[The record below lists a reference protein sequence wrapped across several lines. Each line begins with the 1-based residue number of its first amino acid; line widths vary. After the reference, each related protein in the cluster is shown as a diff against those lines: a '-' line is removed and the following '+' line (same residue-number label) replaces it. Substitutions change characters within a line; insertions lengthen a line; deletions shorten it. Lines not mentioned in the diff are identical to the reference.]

1 MAEELSKYTTQEL
14 ERFSRKLLDLLMDAV
29 RMGTHLAAAKSADVP
44 DPEDIVYEAT
54 AREVVSSKDNIHAKL
69 DHEAVRNAAGYYDF
83 THKLLEV
90 SGMDARNFL
99 NKMFV
104 APISKMRTGQAKYT
118 TMLNGNGQIIDDV
131 IVFRIKEDT
140 YWVSTLYIRELT
152 AWFEA
157 HQTCEEVQFREITQ
171 TTVMYAVQGPA
182 SLTILNQLLKEDI
195 KSLGF
200 FQIRDNAVK
209 TASVKVARSGYTGEL
224 GYELYF
230 HPKDRDLIETALE
243 QAGAAHGL
251 RKITTD
257 VITTSLPREKGY
269 VLMSDIG
276 GLNPLECGLGRSIDW
291 NKEFVG
297 KDALEKAK
305 ARGIQKALVGFT
317 TEDST
322 AAIEP
327 GAEVLANGRKAGKVT
342 VFTYGYTVK
351 KSIGFA
357 IVETGQA
364 RIGDQVF
371 IKSNGRSI
379 PARLTERTF
388 YDPGSKRV
396 QGETGSA
403 PVNPVPKKQTASQKT
418 ASDRRLDHETV
429 RNTVGYYDFT
439 HKLLEVTGADAGD
452 FLDKIFVASIAGAEI
467 GQAKYTTM
475 LNECGQIIDDVI
487 VFRLEEDR
495 YWVSTLYIHELI
507 SWFDVHRE
515 NESVFY
521 KDITKTTTMYA
532 VQGPHSLKVLNR
544 MLGTDITD
552 QKYFTIA
559 HNHVR
564 QIPVWI
570 ARSGYTGELGYEIY
584 CAPANAAL
592 IEETL
597 ESCGRE
603 YGIRKIDTD
612 VIVTSLPREKGFV
625 LMSDLEG
632 CNPLEAGFGWSVDWN
647 KDFVGKAAL
656 ERARAK
662 GVRRSLLGFI
672 PEDRSAEIPVGAAV
686 TAGGSPVGTVT
697 MYTYGY
703 TVEKNIGFALV
714 DTTKVNVGDTIT
726 VGNTSAVLTER
737 IFYDPD
743 NHRIHP

>member
-1 MAEELSKYTTQEL
+1 M
-14 ERFSRKLLDLLMDAV
+14 
-29 RMGTHLAAAKSADVP
+29 
-44 DPEDIVYEAT
+44 
-54 AREVVSSKDNIHAKL
+54 
-69 DHEAVRNAAGYYDF
+69 
-83 THKLLEV
+83 
-90 SGMDARNFL
+90 
-99 NKMFV
+99 
-104 APISKMRTGQAKYT
+104 
-118 TMLNGNGQIIDDV
+118 
-131 IVFRIKEDT
+131 
-140 YWVSTLYIRELT
+140 
-152 AWFEA
+152 
-157 HQTCEEVQFREITQ
+157 
-171 TTVMYAVQGPA
+171 
-182 SLTILNQLLKEDI
+182 
-195 KSLGF
+195 
-200 FQIRDNAVK
+200 
-209 TASVKVARSGYTGEL
+209 
-224 GYELYF
+224 
-230 HPKDRDLIETALE
+230 
-243 QAGAAHGL
+243 
-251 RKITTD
+251 
-257 VITTSLPREKGY
+257 
-269 VLMSDIG
+269 
-276 GLNPLECGLGRSIDW
+276 
-291 NKEFVG
+291 
-297 KDALEKAK
+297 
-305 ARGIQKALVGFT
+305 
-317 TEDST
+317 
-322 AAIEP
+322 
-327 GAEVLANGRKAGKVT
+327 LANGRKAGKVT

-357 IVETGQA
+357 VVETGQA

-388 YDPGSKRV
+388 YDPGNKRV
-396 QGETGSA
+396 QGESGSA
-403 PVNPVPKKQTASQKT
+403 PVNPVPKKQTDSQKT